1 MVTENE
7 VCVKKCWMPGGFC
20 WKNVWHWAFAL
31 AVLPFAV
38 KGVAV
43 LVNAVHTVVD
53 ILASK

>member
-1 MVTENE
+1 MATENE
-7 VCVKKCWMPGGFC
+7 VCVKKCWVPGGFC

-43 LVNAVHTVVD
+43 LVNAVHTVVET
-53 ILASK
+53 LASK